1 MAGVM
6 KHLDDTNFDQEI
18 ASGVTLVDFYADWCG
33 PCRMMNPIIEE
44 LAKELEGKAKIVKLD
59 IERAQK
65 TTATFGVTSI
75 PTVIVFKDGKEV
87 NRVVG
92 LRDKDAL
99 KKMLLA
105 VS

>member
-1 MAGVM
+1 MVQ
-6 KHLDDTNFDQEI
+6 HFDDSNFDTEI

-33 PCRMMNPIIEE
+33 PCRMMTPIIEA
-44 LAKELEGKAKIVKLD
+44 LATELEGQVKIGKLD

-65 TTATFGVTSI
+65 TTATFNVMSI
-75 PTVIVFKDGKEV
+75 PTVIVFKNGREV

-92 LRDKDAL
+92 LRDKDTL

-105 VS
+105 VV

>member
-1 MAGVM
+1 M
-6 KHLDDTNFDQEI
+6 KHFDDANFESEI

-33 PCRMMNPIIEE
+33 PCRMMTPIIEA
-44 LAKELEGKAKIVKLD
+44 LAIELEGKVKIGKLD
-59 IERAQK
+59 IERAQQ

-75 PTVIVFKDGKEV
+75 PTVVVFKDGREV

-92 LRDKDAL
+92 LRDKETL

-105 VS
+105 VC